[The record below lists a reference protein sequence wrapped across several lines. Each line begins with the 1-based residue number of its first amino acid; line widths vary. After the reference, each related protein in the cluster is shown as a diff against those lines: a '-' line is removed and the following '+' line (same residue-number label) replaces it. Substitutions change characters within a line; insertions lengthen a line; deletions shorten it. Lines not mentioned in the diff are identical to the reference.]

1 MLDLAIVGGG
11 PGGLMTAWY
20 LRKKLGP
27 LCKVTIFE
35 ATERVGGKIL
45 SKKFDSSPAL
55 YEAGVAE
62 IYDYSMLGPDPLR
75 DLVQHLGLQTIP
87 MDADQVQLDGEVLDD
102 VAGMRRKYGNATAD
116 AIEAWRKLCTRM
128 ISPQEYYEGIGSHDN
143 DHPWAFINCEELL
156 DREVKDPVAKRFIKV
171 MARSDLA
178 TESHNTNGLNALK
191 NFVMD
196 IDGYIGLYSIQ
207 NGNEQ
212 IVERLREEID
222 ADIQFN
228 HRVLKVGKSDSGR
241 YRLNMMN
248 GKGPETRDFDLVV
261 MCLPHNWLATMGW
274 ENEQLRASM
283 VKHVAY
289 FDRPA
294 HYLRI
299 ALLFDEPFWG
309 EKVPGAWWMS
319 EAFGGCCVYVEGA
332 RHDVGRNGVLNF
344 LVAGSD
350 ALAYV
355 NLRDDQL
362 IDAAIKSLPPSLGD
376 ARAHFVEGKIHRW
389 LSSVN
394 AIPGGLPVRDVL
406 TNHRP
411 EPKDHAGLV
420 VVGDYLF
427 DSTLNGLFD
436 SSDAATDLI
445 LTETIKL
452 RYAKGQGAL
461 PISDKIDR
469 DYFDNYR
476 GVGPYSEVWS
486 QFTDPDYLMQ
496 LIKLTWNRAKGYKLL
511 IAGSASGELVGALR
525 KRGVDAWGVES
536 NRTVHAR
543 TPTELKKYNV
553 LGSITDL
560 PFKDEQFDFVYET
573 SLCHLT
579 DKQVVKAITELR
591 RVIGKGLVFGSIT
604 SDLSAALIDRY
615 NLLRGVKKL
624 GTWWEWSELFF
635 SNGFDLS
642 AHRRD
647 VTEALWQATLAANK
661 GPGEWFADAD
671 SLRYSFFDK
680 TFDED

>member
-35 ATERVGGKIL
+35 ATERLGGKIL
-45 SKKFDSSPAL
+45 SKKFDSADAL

-87 MDADQVQLDGEVLDD
+87 IDAEQVQLDGEVLDD
-102 VAGMRRKYGNATAD
+102 VRGMRRKYGDATAD
-116 AIEAWRKLCTRM
+116 AIEAFRKRCTEM
-128 ISPQEYYEGIGSHDN
+128 ISPQEYYEGIGAHDN
-143 DHPWAFINCEELL
+143 EHPWAFINCEELL
-156 DREVKDPVAKRFIKV
+156 DREVKDPTAKRFIKV

-178 TESHNTNGLNALK
+178 TESHNTSGLNALK

-212 IVERLREEID
+212 IIERLREEID
-222 ADIQFN
+222 ADIKFN
-228 HRVLKVGKSDSGR
+228 YRVLKVGKSDSGR

-261 MCLPHNWLATMGW
+261 MCLPHNWLSTMAW
-274 ENEQLRASM
+274 DNEQLRASM

-309 EKVPGAWWMS
+309 DKIAGAWWMS

-344 LVAGSD
+344 LIAGSD

-355 NLRDDQL
+355 NMRDDQL
-362 IDAAIKSLPPSLGD
+362 IEAAIKSLPASLGD
-376 ARAHFVEGKIHRW
+376 ARAYFVEGKIHRW

-420 VVGDYLF
+420 VVGDYMF

-452 RYAKGQGAL
+452 RYAKGQGAQ

-496 LIKLTWNRAKGYKLL
+496 LIKLTWNRAKRYKLL

-536 NRTVHAR
+536 NRAIHAR
-543 TPTELKKYNV
+543 TPKDLKKYNI

-560 PFKDEQFDFVYET
+560 PFKDDQFDFVYET
-573 SLCHLT
+573 SLCHVS
-579 DKQVVKAITELR
+579 DKQVVKAIGELR
-591 RVIGKGLVFGSIT
+591 RVIGKGLIFGSIT
-604 SDLSAALIDRY
+604 SDLSAALIDKY

-642 AHRRD
+642 MHRRD
-647 VTEALWQATLAANK
+647 VTQALWDATLAANK
-661 GPGEWFADAD
+661 GPGNWYADAD

-680 TFDED
+680 TSDDD

>member
-35 ATERVGGKIL
+35 ATERLGGKIL
-45 SKKFDSSPAL
+45 SKKFDSADAL

-87 MDADQVQLDGEVLDD
+87 MDAEQVQLDGEVLDD
-102 VAGMRRKYGNATAD
+102 VRGMRRKYGNATAD
-116 AIEAWRKLCTRM
+116 AIEAFRKRCTEM
-128 ISPQEYYEGIGSHDN
+128 ITPQEYYEGVGAHDN
-143 DHPWAFINCEELL
+143 EHPWAFINCEELL
-156 DREVKDPVAKRFIKV
+156 DREVKDPIAKRFIKV

-212 IVERLREEID
+212 IIERLREEID
-222 ADIQFN
+222 ADIKFN
-228 HRVLKVGKSDSGR
+228 YRVLKVGKSETGR

-261 MCLPHNWLATMGW
+261 MCLPHNWLSTVGW
-274 ENEQLRASM
+274 DNEQLRASM

-294 HYLRI
+294 HYLRV

-309 EKVPGAWWMS
+309 EKIPGAWWMS

-344 LVAGSD
+344 LIAGSD

-355 NLRDDQL
+355 NMRDDQL
-362 IDAAIKSLPPSLGD
+362 IDAAIKSLPASFGD
-376 ARAHFVEGKIHRW
+376 ARAYFVEGKIHRW

-452 RYAKGQGAL
+452 RYAKGQGAQ
-461 PISDKIDR
+461 PVSDKIDR

-525 KRGVDAWGVES
+525 SRGVDAWGVES
-536 NRTVHAR
+536 NRAIHAR
-543 TPTELKKYNV
+543 TPKELKQYNI

-560 PFKDEQFDFVYET
+560 PFKDDEFDFVFET
-573 SLCHLT
+573 SLCHVS
-579 DKQVVKAITELR
+579 DKQVVKAIGELR
-591 RVIGKGLVFGSIT
+591 RVIRKGLIFGSIT
-604 SDLSAALIDRY
+604 SDLSAALIDKY

-635 SNGFDLS
+635 GNGFDLS
-642 AHRRD
+642 MHRRD
-647 VTEALWQATLAANK
+647 VTQALWEATLAANK
-661 GPGEWFADAD
+661 GPGNWYADAD

-680 TFDED
+680 TDDD

>member
-11 PGGLMTAWY
+11 PGGLMTAWH

-35 ATERVGGKIL
+35 ATERLGGKVM
-45 SKKFDSSPAL
+45 SRKFDSAPAL

-62 IYDYSMLGPDPLR
+62 IYDYSMIGPDPMR

-87 MDADQVQLDGEVLDD
+87 IDAAQVVLDGELLDD
-102 VAGMRRKYGNATAD
+102 VEGMRRKYGDKTAD
-116 AIEAWRKLCTRM
+116 AIVAFRKRCTQM
-128 ISPQEYYEGIGSHDN
+128 ISLEQYYEGIGAQDN
-143 DHPWAFINCEELL
+143 DHPWANISAEDLL
-156 DREVKDPVAKRFIKV
+156 DREVKDPVAKRFFKV
-171 MARSDLA
+171 MARSDIA
-178 TESHNTNGLNALK
+178 TETYNTSGLNALK

-228 HRVLKVGKSDSGR
+228 HRVLKVGKTATGR
-241 YRLNMMN
+241 YELNMMN

-261 MCLPHNWLATMGW
+261 MCLPHNWLATVDWG
-274 ENEQLRASM
+274 NEQLRKAM

-294 HYLRI
+294 HYLRV

-309 EKVPGAWWMS
+309 DKIPGAWFMS

-332 RHDVGRNGVLNF
+332 RHDVGRQGVLNF
-344 LVAGSD
+344 LIAGSD
-350 ALAYV
+350 ALAFV

-362 IDAAIKSLPPSLGD
+362 IDTALKSLPAEIGD
-376 ARAHFVEGKIHRW
+376 AREHLVEGKVHRW

-394 AIPGGLPVRDVL
+394 AIPGGVPVRDVL

-411 EPKDHAGLV
+411 EPKEHAGLV

-427 DSTLNGLFD
+427 DSTLNGLLD

-445 LTETIKL
+445 LTETVKL
-452 RYAKGQGAL
+452 RYAKGQGGQPVSA
-461 PISDKIDR
+461 KIDR
-469 DYFDNYR
+469 GYFDNYR

-486 QFTDPDYLMQ
+486 QFTDPDYLLRM
-496 LIKLTWNRAKGYKLL
+496 IKLVWNRAKDYKLL
-511 IAGSASGELVGALR
+511 VAGSASGELVGALR
-525 KRGVDAWGVES
+525 ARGIDAWGVEN
-536 NRTVHAR
+536 NRAAHAR
-543 TPTELKKYNV
+543 TPKELQKYNI
-553 LGSITDL
+553 LGSVTDL
-560 PFKDEQFDFVYET
+560 PFKNAQFDFVYET
-573 SLCHLT
+573 SLCHLSDAQAET
-579 DKQVVKAITELR
+579 AIAELHRVVKT
-591 RVIGKGLVFGSIT
+591 GLVFGSVT
-604 SDLSAALIDRY
+604 SDLPAALIDQY
-615 NLLRGVKKL
+615 NLLRGVTKL

-635 SNGFDLS
+635 NNGFDLS
-642 AHRRD
+642 MNRRD
-647 VTEALWQATLAANK
+647 VTDALWEATIAANR
-661 GPGEWFADAD
+661 GPGHWYADAD

-680 TFDED
+680 TDE

>member
-35 ATERVGGKIL
+35 ATERLGGKIL
-45 SKKFDSSPAL
+45 SKKFDSADAL

-87 MDADQVQLDGEVLDD
+87 MDAEHVQLDGEVLND

-116 AIEAWRKLCTRM
+116 AIEAFRKRCTEM
-128 ISPQEYYEGIGSHDN
+128 ISPQEYYEGVGAHDN
-143 DHPWAFINCEELL
+143 EHPWAFINCEELL

-171 MARSDLA
+171 MARSDIA
-178 TESHNTNGLNALK
+178 TESHHTNGLNALK

-212 IVERLREEID
+212 IIERLREEID
-222 ADIQFN
+222 ADIKFN
-228 HRVLKVGKSDSGR
+228 YRVLKVGKNETGR

-261 MCLPHNWLATMGW
+261 MCLPHNWLSTIGW
-274 ENEQLRASM
+274 DNEQLRASM

-294 HYLRI
+294 HYLRV

-332 RHDVGRNGVLNF
+332 RHDVGRSGVLNF
-344 LVAGSD
+344 LIAGSD

-362 IDAAIKSLPPSLGD
+362 IEAAIKSLPASLGN
-376 ARAHFVEGKIHRW
+376 AREHFVEGKIHRW

-452 RYAKGQGAL
+452 RYAKGQGAQ

-469 DYFDNYR
+469 DYFENYR
-476 GVGPYSEVWS
+476 GVGPYRDVWS

-525 KRGVDAWGVES
+525 ERGIDAWGIEN
-536 NRTVHAR
+536 NRAIHAR
-543 TPTELKKYNV
+543 TAKELKKYNI

-573 SLCHLT
+573 SLCHVA
-579 DKQVVKAITELR
+579 DKQVVRAINELR
-591 RVIGKGLVFGSIT
+591 RVIRKGLIFGSIT

-635 SNGFDLS
+635 GNGFDLS
-642 AHRRD
+642 MHRRD
-647 VTEALWQATLAANK
+647 VTPALWEATLAANR
-661 GPGEWFADAD
+661 GPGNWYADAD

-680 TFDED
+680 TSDDE

>member
-20 LRKKLGP
+20 LRKKLGA

-75 DLVQHLGLQTIP
+75 DLVQHLGLQTIQ
-87 MDADQVQLDGEVLDD
+87 MDAEQVQLDGEVLDD

-196 IDGYIGLYSIQ
+196 IEGYIGLYSIQ

-228 HRVLKVGKSDSGR
+228 HRVLKVGKSDTGR
-241 YRLNMMN
+241 DLLNMMN

-274 ENEQLRASM
+274 DNEQLRASM

-309 EKVPGAWWMS
+309 EKFPVAWWMS

-394 AIPGGLPVRDVL
+394 AIPGGLAGARRADQPPARTEGPRGPGCRRRLPVRFDPERPVRL
-406 TNHRP
+406 LGCGDRPDPHRIDQAALCQGAGRFADLRQDRP
-411 EPKDHAGLV
+411 RLFRQLSRRRSLRRGVEPVHRSRLP
-420 VVGDYLF
+420 
-427 DSTLNGLFD
+427 
-436 SSDAATDLI
+436 DAADQADLEPGEG
-445 LTETIKL
+445 LQ
-452 RYAKGQGAL
+452 A
-461 PISDKIDR
+461 PDR
-469 DYFDNYR
+469 GFR
-476 GVGPYSEVWS
+476 
-486 QFTDPDYLMQ
+486 QR
-496 LIKLTWNRAKGYKLL
+496 RARRR
-511 IAGSASGELVGALR
+511 VR
-525 KRGVDAWGVES
+525 KRGVDAFGVES
-536 NRTVHAR
+536 NRAVHAR
-543 TPTELKKYNV
+543 TPTELKKYNSSARSSTCRSRTSS
-553 LGSITDL
+553 SISSTRRASA
-560 PFKDEQFDFVYET
+560 T
-573 SLCHLT
+573 S
-579 DKQVVKAITELR
+579 A
-591 RVIGKGLVFGSIT
+591 T
-604 SDLSAALIDRY
+604 SR
-615 NLLRGVKKL
+615 
-624 GTWWEWSELFF
+624 W
-635 SNGFDLS
+635 
-642 AHRRD
+642 
-647 VTEALWQATLAANK
+647 
-661 GPGEWFADAD
+661 
-671 SLRYSFFDK
+671 
-680 TFDED
+680 